1 MGLGNE
7 QGFPRKGEVSSI
19 DNRLDA
25 SSGTIRLRAVFDNSD
40 GMLLPGLYARIRL
53 GGGAPH
59 SAVLIEETAIG
70 TDQNKRFVV
79 VVDEQNHTAY
89 REVDRKRGVEGKSV
103 AVRVDLGGRRKIKKT
118 KKNY

>member
-1 MGLGNE
+1 MRISDWSSDVCSSDLMGLGNE

-79 VVDEQNHTAY
+79 VVDEQNHRSEEHTY
-89 REVDRKRGVEGKSV
+89 ELQSLMRNS
-103 AVRVDLGGRRKIKKT
+103 
-118 KKNY
+118 

>member
-1 MGLGNE
+1 
-7 QGFPRKGEVSSI
+7 
-19 DNRLDA
+19 
-25 SSGTIRLRAVFDNSD
+25 
-40 GMLLPGLYARIRL
+40 MLLPGLYARIRL

-89 REVDRKRGVEGKSV
+89 REVQLGAYQDGMRVVEAGLTSGERIV
-103 AVRVDLGGRRKIKKT
+103 VHGLQRIRPGAVGTTSPVLVQGEAGLGADGTADGAYPGQDQKP
-118 KKNY
+118 

>member
-1 MGLGNE
+1 MRISDWSSDVCSSDLMGLGNE

-89 REVDRKRGVEGKSV
+89 REEI
-103 AVRVDLGGRRKIKKT
+103 GRAHV
-118 KKNY
+118 